1 LPDIRYLNVDLD
13 LEAKVSL
20 APIVEAFGEDV
31 AVLHQSTSR
40 DLFAVSFEA
49 AGSGCSADAEGTINS
64 LCLLVENLPRD
75 ARRLWD
81 ECCTRVF
88 DIGYESGDSPR
99 SFRSILHPET
109 IARVAA
115 LGAAIMVTIYPCSK
129 GDAEPDATDV
139 TTDVKRRRRDDGR

>member
-1 LPDIRYLNVDLD
+1 MPDIRYLNVDLD
-13 LEAKVSL
+13 LESRVSL

-31 AVLHQSTSR
+31 VVLHQSACREFFT
-40 DLFAVSFEA
+40 ASFEA
-49 AGSGCSADAEGTINS
+49 AGSGCSGDAEGAIND
-64 LCLLVENLPRD
+64 LCLLVENLPDD

-109 IARVAA
+109 VMRVAA
-115 LGAAIMVTIYPCSK
+115 VGAAIMVTIYPRAME
-129 GDAEPDATDV
+129 DAGPDAAPD
-139 TTDVKRRRRDDGR
+139 RGGIN